1 MSRIN
6 KILAVVLAVQVVL
19 ILVMWRSGGGHKL
32 AKLEPL
38 TDLDAATV
46 TRLEIY
52 DHLESPGDKAPQPAI
67 VLAKKG
73 DGWVL
78 ASHYDYPAD
87 KTKVSDFLDKLAKMQ
102 SRGPVTTRVE
112 RHRQLGVAKDH
123 YERKLVVH
131 SGDKA
136 LTLYLGTSAGRNKT
150 AVRLEGEDGT
160 HAVTGVTAYAAAAT
174 ARSWVDA
181 KYFVNPDKP
190 IAEVSVENAAGH
202 FELKKKDG
210 AWKHVAGDAEVV
222 PPAGKELD
230 TSAISSMVNQL
241 GTLYLAEPADPAKKS
256 FEPVATV
263 TFAKEGGDGS
273 HRLRIGETKDDKVLA
288 AIDDKDP
295 VWINKSSLSAFIDL
309 KQDKLYHDPKAD
321 AAKAPP
327 GGMPPGM
334 HPGGMPP
341 GGMPPG
347 LHPMPA
353 Q

>member
-19 ILVMWRSGGGHKL
+19 ILVMWRSGSGHSL

-38 TDLDAATV
+38 TDIDAAAV

-52 DHLESPGDKAPQPAI
+52 DRLESPGDKAPEPAI

-87 KTKVSDFLDKLAKMQ
+87 KTKVGDFIDKLAKMQ

-136 LTLYLGTSAGRNKT
+136 VTIYLGTSAGRGKT
-150 AVRLEGEDGT
+150 AVRLDGSDGT
-160 HAVTGVTAYAAAAT
+160 HGVAGITAYAAAT
-174 ARSWVDA
+174 EARSWVDA
-181 KYFVNPDKP
+181 KYFENPDKP

-210 AWKHVAGDAEVV
+210 AWKHMAGDAPVV
-222 PPAGKELD
+222 APAGKELD
-230 TSAISSMVNQL
+230 ASAVTSMVNQL
-241 GTLYLAEPADPAKKS
+241 GTLWLAEPADPAKKG

-273 HRLRIGETKDDKVLA
+273 HRLRIGEEKDGKVLA

-295 VWINKSSLSAFIDL
+295 VWINKSSLSDFIEL

-321 AAKAPP
+321 DAAQARP
-327 GGMPPGM
+327 GMPPGA
-334 HPGGMPP
+334 MPP
-341 GGMPPG
+341 GGMPGG